1 MSSGFLFLVFTS
13 IVDTVPLRS
22 WATKAVLPSGV
33 TASPVGLSPTMMSV
47 GFLVLVFT
55 SIVDTV
61 SLPLLATNAVA
72 RHRRRVASVDAPV
85 GTPPTS
91 APANPNTTT
100 PRTHRTRRIT
110 APYSPFSPASI
121 GPTRQRTRLGLRIG
135 GTEHD
140 TRGAESIARTAVH
153 TSIRARWRRRPSS
166 ASPPATLSL
175 R

>member
-1 MSSGFLFLVFTS
+1 
-13 IVDTVPLRS
+13 PLRVL
-22 WATKAVLPSGV
+22 ATKTVLPSGV

-100 PRTHRTRRIT
+100 PPPTPTPTPPPRHHCPFLAVLTGFHWADQAAYAAGLANRRHRTRHPGCRIN
-110 APYSPFSPASI
+110 
-121 GPTRQRTRLGLRIG
+121 REDG
-135 GTEHD
+135 GAHFD
-140 TRGAESIARTAVH
+140 TCSVA
-153 TSIRARWRRRPSS
+153 
-166 ASPPATLSL
+166 PPALFGL
-175 R
+175 YGGRWLGVRVAG